1 VKAGVLVTADGAVFR
16 GDIMG
21 ADGAAVGE
29 VVFNTAMTGY
39 QEIVTD
45 PSYAGQVVVLTAPQ
59 VGNYGATESDVQSD
73 TVHARA
79 LVTRS
84 MSRMASS
91 WRSEGQFDDYL
102 GRNGLVALTEVD
114 TRRLTRHITAHGA
127 MSVAIAADGT
137 VEELAAMA
145 ARAPSMTG
153 SALAAGVSTAAPYES
168 VPLAPTGISVVAYD
182 LGIKRDIV
190 GQLNDRG
197 VSVTVVP
204 WDTASNDVLAM
215 KPDGV
220 FLSNGPGDPE
230 PLDASVSA
238 VRELLGSVP
247 VFGICLGHQILGL
260 ALGAET
266 FKLPFGHHG
275 GNHPVRNVSTGRVDI
290 TSQNHG
296 FAVDMWSLGGL
307 DRPEHEGLAGAGQV
321 APVAETRF
329 GRVESTHQNLNDG
342 TNEGLR
348 CLDID
353 AFSVQYHPEAAP
365 GPNDAL
371 ALFDDFVSMIGG
383 ERAKTH

>member
-1 VKAGVLVTADGAVFR
+1 
-16 GDIMG
+16 
-21 ADGAAVGE
+21 
-29 VVFNTAMTGY
+29 
-39 QEIVTD
+39 
-45 PSYAGQVVVLTAPQ
+45 
-59 VGNYGATESDVQSD
+59 
-73 TVHARA
+73 
-79 LVTRS
+79 
-84 MSRMASS
+84 
-91 WRSEGQFDDYL
+91 
-102 GRNGLVALTEVD
+102 
-114 TRRLTRHITAHGA
+114 
-127 MSVAIAADGT
+127 MSVAIASDGN
-137 VEELAAMA
+137 VDELAAMA
-145 ARAPSMTG
+145 ASAPSMAG
-153 SALAAGVSTAAPYES
+153 SALAAGVSTTTPYES
-168 VPLAPTGISVVAYD
+168 LPQNPVGISVVAYD
-182 LGIKRDIV
+182 LGIKRDII

-204 WDTASNDVLAM
+204 WDTPSNDVLAM
-215 KPDGV
+215 QPDGV

-230 PLDASVSA
+230 PLEASVSA
-238 VRELLGSVP
+238 VRDLLGSVP

-296 FAVDMWSLGGL
+296 FAVDMWSLGGH

-329 GRVESTHQNLNDG
+329 GSVESTHQNLNDG

-371 ALFDDFVSMIGG
+371 ALFDDFVTMIGG
-383 ERAKTH
+383 ERAQAH